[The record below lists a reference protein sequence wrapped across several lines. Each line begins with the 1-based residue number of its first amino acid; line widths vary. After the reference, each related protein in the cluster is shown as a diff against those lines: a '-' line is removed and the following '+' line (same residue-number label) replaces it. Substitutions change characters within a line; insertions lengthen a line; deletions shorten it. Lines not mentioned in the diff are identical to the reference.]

1 MSRIGYYR
9 YKISDVIEGKQ
20 SVQFFINGALT
31 KTCNIIGK
39 QFCPDFRLLKY
50 LDSSGQYRFFP
61 FNGHWQQT
69 DKPTLIG
76 KVNNFV
82 TSILDSQASQKNIGY
97 TNERKLS
104 FTAERVSQDELD
116 KLTDLFV
123 SPRVYL
129 HVGTGIND
137 EVSDWVLV
145 SVSGDG
151 IGRPKKNNFK
161 KFVIEVTLPEQ
172 YAITKV

>member
-1 MSRIGYYR
+1 MSKVGYYR
-9 YKISDVIEGKQ
+9 YKISDVIEGRQEVK
-20 SVQFFINGALT
+20 FFINGAMA
-31 KTCNIIGK
+31 KTCTVIGK
-39 QFCPDFRLLKY
+39 TFCPEFRLLKY
-50 LDSSGQYRFFP
+50 LDSNGQFRFFP
-61 FNGHWQQT
+61 FNNNWQQT

-76 KVNNFV
+76 KTNSFV
-82 TSILDSQASQKNIGY
+82 TSILNSQASQKNIGY

-104 FTAERVSQDELD
+104 FTAGNVSQDELN

-129 HVGTGIND
+129 HVGIGIND

-145 SVSGDG
+145 SVTGDG

-161 KFVIEVTLPEQ
+161 KFVVEVTLPEY